1 VGLFA
6 IHEQLGSGSAGL
18 IAGSSTHLIP
28 GKKRLTGIEGARSAG
43 DLPVRFPK
51 VIDYFPKMA

>member
-6 IHEQLGSGSAGL
+6 IYEQLGSGSAGL

-28 GKKRLTGIEGARSAG
+28 EKKRLTGIEGARSAG
-43 DLPVRFPK
+43 DLPFDFLGF
-51 VIDYFPKMA
+51 IDYFPKMA